1 MLMVAFIIEILFV
14 VGFPLALG
22 IWFHR
27 RLKVSWLLFAAGA
40 VTFGLSQA
48 VHMPLNQAIFALV
61 GSPGSDSTPGWVMI
75 LILGLT
81 AGLCE
86 ETARYAIYRWVLRNV
101 RCWREALMFGAGHGG
116 IESIVM
122 VGLVVGVVLL
132 NMTALQGSDLEVW
145 TAVLGMPAGMTAQL
159 QGQLDV
165 YWGQDWITPLLAA
178 GERLST
184 MIFHIGMA
192 VLVLRAVVHNRP
204 GYWVLAIGLHTAIN
218 ASALMAVEAGWS
230 LVATEGLMGLFALLA
245 LGIILVFR
253 PKGESARPV
262 DAAPHSR
269 RSLPSLPAV
278 RSRPLTAEERLRR
291 QIEDSKYDV

>member
-1 MLMVAFIIEILFV
+1 MVAFIIEILFV

-48 VHMPLNQAIFALV
+48 VHMPLNQAIFALI
-61 GSPGSDSTPGWVMI
+61 GSPGSDSTPSWVMI

-86 ETARYAIYRWVLRNV
+86 ETARYAAYRWVLRNV
-101 RCWREALMFGAGHGG
+101 RSWREALMFGAGHGG

-132 NMTALQGSDLEVW
+132 NMTALQGSDLEAW
-145 TAVLGMPAGMTAQL
+145 TVVFGMPAGLTAQL

-165 YWGQDWITPLLAA
+165 YWRQDWITPLLAA
-178 GERLST
+178 AERLFT

-192 VLVLRAVVHNRP
+192 VLVLRAVVHSRT
-204 GYWVLAIGLHTAIN
+204 GYWVLALGLHTASYV
-218 ASALMAVEAGWS
+218 SALMAVDAGWS
-230 LVATEGLMGLFALLA
+230 LAATEGLVGLFALLA

-253 PKGESARPV
+253 SKGAGARPV
-262 DAAPHSR
+262 DVLPPL
-269 RSLPSLPAV
+269 LPSLPAV
-278 RSRPLTAEERLRR
+278 TSRPPTAEETLRR
-291 QIEDSKYDV
+291 QIEDSRYEV